1 MEINKDILKK
11 FMELSDAKA
20 ITKETLDE
28 NLKTVKAQ
36 FEDEPIHRIVNGKKV
51 ECKQKDL
58 WMELYELG
66 IKKDKPSQAE
76 ELLRELHPDTFELVD
91 KDIKLAKEFNAFSFK
106 NFGIMPSQMSLSAIV
121 NLVIKLIDFKI
132 EEKKEDK

>member
-1 MEINKDILKK
+1 MEINKDKLKR
-11 FMELSDAKA
+11 FMELSDNKA

-36 FEDEPIHRIVNGKKV
+36 FEDEDIERIVDGKKV
-51 ECKQKDL
+51 TCKQKDL
-58 WMELYELG
+58 WMELYEMG
-66 IKKDKPSQAE
+66 INKEKPSQAE
-76 ELLRELHPDTFELVD
+76 EILRGLYPDTFQLVD

-121 NLVIKLIDFKI
+121 NLVIKLIDYKL
-132 EEKKEDK
+132 EEKND